1 MTGQRATR
9 WQRGDWGQGRIGNAV
24 HRTRRRHYAN
34 ATPVYQLGT
43 SLRSWQRRARRA
55 CLWPVLVLLSWLL
68 TPHSDRIRQV
78 ARRCGWRHAHGEVA
92 PPNNWRNDQLHGLC
106 SARHTSPTN
115 RCARCLQSG
124 HNRGRYWAD
133 EDYGNVK
140 ISELIKT
147 LQFIQSQHINDVPVQ
162 LQSEKDGE
170 IVSTEDFFVNEEE
183 YENRWRV
190 SLRDWPY

>member
-1 MTGQRATR
+1 M
-9 WQRGDWGQGRIGNAV
+9 
-24 HRTRRRHYAN
+24 
-34 ATPVYQLGT
+34 
-43 SLRSWQRRARRA
+43 
-55 CLWPVLVLLSWLL
+55 
-68 TPHSDRIRQV
+68 
-78 ARRCGWRHAHGEVA
+78 
-92 PPNNWRNDQLHGLC
+92 
-106 SARHTSPTN
+106 
-115 RCARCLQSG
+115 
-124 HNRGRYWAD
+124 
-133 EDYGNVK
+133 K